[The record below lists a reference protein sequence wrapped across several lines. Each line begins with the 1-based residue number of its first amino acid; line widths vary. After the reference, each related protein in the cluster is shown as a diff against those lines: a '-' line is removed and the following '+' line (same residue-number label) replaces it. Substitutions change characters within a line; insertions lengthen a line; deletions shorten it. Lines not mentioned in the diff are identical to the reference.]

1 MMLAMCVRKTGDTS
15 TPTIQGIPPSGS
27 GGGGAPS
34 TKRKHKAVKGI
45 KTRGKDGE
53 KKAEETQRTS
63 VTAKVRDD
71 GDGHLIYFKGDLIEA
86 RCEFFGVWGERASE
100 WLCVCGE
107 IVIVFDAL
115 LLESGLWC
123 M

>member
-27 GGGGAPS
+27 GGGAPS

-86 RCEFFGVWGERASE
+86 RCEFWECGESE